1 MRYEGSIYRPPS
13 EAYSLIVQITIGCA
27 HNDCTFCSMFK
38 DKKFRVRNVE
48 EVLQDL
54 KEARRSY
61 QNVGKIFLAD
71 GDALVLT
78 NEKLLVILNEIAE
91 LFPECERV
99 GIYGT
104 PQDVNNKTVEQLE
117 ELRDAGLGIIYIG
130 AESGNDQVLLDIKKG
145 ATRDEIIKA
154 IKKIEESGIKS
165 SVTFISGLGGKDNWK
180 NHAIDCGTMISE
192 SEPSY
197 VGLLTLMVEPMAPL
211 YEDVISGKF
220 KKLNPEEVV
229 AETQLLL
236 ENINVNK
243 NCVFRSNHASNYVSL
258 RGDLPEDKEKMLGQ
272 LKAAI
277 ENKGML
283 KDERF
288 RAL

>member
-13 EAYSLIVQITIGCA
+13 EAYSLIVQVTIGCA

-38 DKKFRVRNVE
+38 DKQFRVRNVE

-54 KEARRSY
+54 TTARKTY
-61 QNVGKIFLAD
+61 KHVEKIFLAD

-78 NEKLLVILNEIAE
+78 NEKLLVILNKIAE
-91 LFPECERV
+91 LFPECDRV

-104 PQDVNNKTVEQLE
+104 PQDVNKKSLAELE
-117 ELRDAGLGIIYIG
+117 ELRDAGVGIIYIG
-130 AESGNDQVLLDIKKG
+130 AESGNDQVLADIKKG
-145 ATRDEIIKA
+145 ATRKEIIEA

-165 SVTFISGLGGKDNWK
+165 SVTFISGLAGRDNWEK
-180 NHAIDCGTMISE
+180 HAIDSGTMISE
-192 SEPSY
+192 TQPSY
-197 VGLLTLMVEPMAPL
+197 VGLLTLMVEQMAPL
-211 YEDVISGKF
+211 YQDILSGKF
-220 KKLNPEEVV
+220 KKLTPEEVV
-229 AETQLLL
+229 AETALLL
-236 ENINVNK
+236 KNVNVEK
-243 NCVFRSNHASNYVSL
+243 TCVFRSNHASNYVSL
-258 RGDLPEDKEKMLGQ
+258 RGDLPMDKEKMLGQ
-272 LKAAI
+272 LRAAM

>member
-38 DKKFRVRNVE
+38 DKKFRVRDIE

-54 KEARRSY
+54 EMARKSY

-78 NEKLLVILNEIAE
+78 NEKLLVILKKIKQ
-91 LFPECERV
+91 LFPECDRV

-104 PQDVNNKTVEQLE
+104 PQDVNKKTLAELE
-117 ELRDAGLGIIYIG
+117 ELRDAGIGIIYIG
-130 AESGNDQVLLDIKKG
+130 AESGNEQVLLDIKKG
-145 ATRDEIIKA
+145 STRLEIITA

-165 SVTFISGLGGKDNWK
+165 SVTFISGLAGRDHWK
-180 NHAIDCGTMISE
+180 EHAIDSGTMISE
-192 SEPSY
+192 TEPSY
-197 VGLLTLMVEPMAPL
+197 VGLLTLMVEQNAPMYP
-211 YEDVISGKF
+211 DVLSGKF
-220 KKLNPEEVV
+220 KKLSPEEVV
-229 AETQLLL
+229 AETALLL

-243 NCVFRSNHASNYVSL
+243 TCVFRSNHASNYVSL
-258 RGDLPEDKEKMLGQ
+258 RGDLPKDKAKMAGQ
-272 LKAAI
+272 LHAAM

>member
-13 EAYSLIVQITIGCA
+13 EAYSLIVQVTIGCA

-38 DKKFRVRNVE
+38 DKQFRVRKIE
-48 EVLQDL
+48 DILADL
-54 KEARRSY
+54 ESARKSY
-61 QNVGKIFLAD
+61 KNVGKIFLAD

-78 NEKLLVILNEIAE
+78 NEKLLIILNKIAE
-91 LFPECERV
+91 LFPECDRV

-104 PQDVNNKTVEQLE
+104 PQDVNKKTLAELE
-117 ELRDAGLGIIYIG
+117 ELREAGVGIIYIG

-145 ATRDEIIKA
+145 ATREEIIAA
-154 IKKIEESGIKS
+154 IKKIEESGINA
-165 SVTFISGLGGKDNWK
+165 SVTFISGLAGRENWEQ
-180 NHAIDCGTMISE
+180 HAIDSGTMISE
-192 SEPSY
+192 TEPSY

-211 YEDVISGKF
+211 YADVISGKF
-220 KKLNPEEVV
+220 KKLTPEEVV
-229 AETQLLL
+229 AETALLL
-236 ENINVNK
+236 KNINVTK
-243 NCVFRSNHASNYVSL
+243 KCVFRSNHASNYVSL
-258 RGDLPEDKEKMLGQ
+258 RGDLPKDKEKMMGQ
-272 LKAAI
+272 LHTAM